1 MGKGAKIIL
10 IFGVTLVV
18 ISGVLYACDILK
30 IAVFPCFISGLLC
43 SVVGTPYVN
52 GIEQGKIR
60 EQQENQRNSELIAK
74 RNYVQNN
81 LNIFG
86 LKDVKTTSLDE
97 RDIYLVPSERMID
110 EYVGI
115 KIKDDLVKNKYNV
128 KVRKRTRNDFN

>member
-1 MGKGAKIIL
+1 M
-10 IFGVTLVV
+10 VV

-52 GIEQGKIR
+52 GIEQCKIR
-60 EQQENQRNSELIAK
+60 GQQENQRNSELMAK

-86 LKDVKTTSLDE
+86 LKDAKTASLDE
-97 RDIYLVPSERMID
+97 HDIYLVPSERMTD
-110 EYVGI
+110 DYVGI